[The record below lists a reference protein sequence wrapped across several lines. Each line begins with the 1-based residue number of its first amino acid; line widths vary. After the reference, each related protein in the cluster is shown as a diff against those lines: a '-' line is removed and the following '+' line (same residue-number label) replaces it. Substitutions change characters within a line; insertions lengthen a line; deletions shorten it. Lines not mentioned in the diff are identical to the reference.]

1 MKKRIISLILCIVMC
16 FGMVSVLGSCGK
28 KTNALV
34 IMTESL
40 DGLFNPFFSTSA
52 NDSTIV
58 AMTQIGMLT
67 YGYENGQ
74 VKEAYG
80 DDEPVVVKDYLKT
93 YNSSEDT
100 TTYTFVIK
108 NGIKFSDG
116 HALTIE
122 DVLFNLYVYLDPV
135 YTGSSTMY
143 STDILGLTEYRTQQS
158 VSGNDGDD
166 IITAAARDRA
176 ALRILE
182 LVNLF
187 QEVKENNNQEATY
200 EQMVAAINAHNPSDG
215 YISSFST
222 EDVSVA
228 DARKQLLAD
237 YERTLTLFKEE
248 LNLDYESAKDAYTD
262 KPYTDHAAFTDGN
275 KEITSF
281 LYYEG
286 YYSLVEVKYEKD
298 ENNKDIKSQIEEVK
312 LHYDKSNLNSKEK
325 AVNYVYG
332 DVTNSKL
339 DQVLLAWGTA
349 NKLQTEYTAKAKE
362 VVLHENMTD
371 GELVFDHIEG
381 IKSLGHH
388 TDVTT
393 VTIGDTDYAVAHDH
407 NEDGSPKNENE
418 YDVLEITING
428 IDPKAIWNFAFSVA
442 PQHYYGEGAKTTVDV
457 ANHKYGVDFGEFA
470 FMTDIIQSQ
479 RNITVPMGAG
489 SYKATNAKNED
500 NPKGSDFFNSN
511 VVYYKAN
518 DLFLLGAPKIEKVR
532 YQIVSSSNALDALE
546 SGSVHYVNPQLTPFN
561 EQRLDGLKKKGFES
575 IAVNQLGY
583 GYIGVNAGKIPNIY
597 LRKAILAAMDTS
609 LALGYYSPGTAEQIY
624 WPMSTESWAYPK
636 AEDGTNDKN
645 NGQDYPAIN
654 FTEAA
659 AKEKIAGYME
669 QAMAHNGGYTDKDL
683 KITFTIA
690 GSNLTEHPTYAVF
703 QTAAKI
709 LNEMGW
715 EIEVIADTQALTKL
729 STGSLSV
736 WAAAWGS
743 TIDPDMYQVYHKN
756 STATSVYS
764 WGYREILANPT
775 TYAIENDILTDLSDK
790 IDEARETDDQD
801 ARIED
806 YKEAME
812 LVMDMATQLP
822 VYQRKDLYAY
832 NASIINPDSMP
843 EDINPYTSPLDRIW
857 EIEFAEGVTVTD
869 EDPSGPNVGLII
881 GLVAAGV
888 VVALGATAAVAYFAF
903 PNSKIA
909 ALLPFG
915 KKTAAAAADK
925 SVTAAEDDEDV
936 YVEEDSDGE

>member
-16 FGMVSVLGSCGK
+16 FSIVSVLGSCGK
-28 KTNALV
+28 KTDALV
-34 IMTESL
+34 IMTENL

-74 VKEAYG
+74 VTEAYG

-166 IITAAARDRA
+166 IITEAARDRA
-176 ALRILE
+176 NLRILE

-200 EQMVAAINAHNPSDG
+200 DKMVEAINAHNPSEG

-222 EDVSVA
+222 ESVSVS

-237 YERTLTLFKEE
+237 YERTLALFKEE

-262 KPYTDHAAFTDGN
+262 KPYTDWDEFTNAKKD
-275 KEITSF
+275 ITSF

-286 YYSLVEVKYEKD
+286 IGVVVEFEKNGSKID
-298 ENNKDIKSQIEEVK
+298 RTKIKEIDILYPNTI
-312 LHYDKSNLNSKEK
+312 DTKEK
-325 AVNYVYG
+325 AIDYVY
-332 DVTNSKL
+332 DAVINSRL
-339 DQVLLAWGTA
+339 DEVLLAWATA

-388 TDVTT
+388 TDVTS
-393 VTIGDTDYAVAHDH
+393 VTIKDKTYAVAQEH
-407 NEDGSPKNENE
+407 NEDGSPKNADQ

-442 PQHYYGEGAKTTVDV
+442 PQHYYGEGAKTKVDV

-470 FMTDIIQSQ
+470 FMTDVIQSQ

-489 SYKATNAKNED
+489 AYKATNSKNEND
-500 NPKGSDFFNSN
+500 PKGSDFYNSN

-546 SGSVHYVNPQLTPFN
+546 SGSVHFVNPQLTPFN

-597 LRKAILAAMDTS
+597 LRKAILAAMDTR

-636 AEDGTNDKN
+636 AEDGSNDKN

-659 AKEKIAGYME
+659 AKEKIADYME

-709 LNEMGW
+709 LNDMGW

-729 STGSLSV
+729 STGSLAV

-775 TYAIENDILTDLSDK
+775 KYAIENEILTDLSDK

-801 ARIED
+801 ARTED
-806 YKEAME
+806 YKEAMM
-812 LVMDMATQLP
+812 LVMNMATQLP

-832 NASIINPDSMP
+832 NAKIIKAESMP

-857 EIEFAEGVTVTD
+857 EIEFADGVTVTD
-869 EDPSGPNVGLII
+869 EAPSGPNVGLII
-881 GLVAAGV
+881 GLVAAGI
-888 VVALGATAAVAYFAF
+888 VVALGATVAVAYFAF
-903 PNSKIA
+903 PNGKIA

-915 KKTAAAAADK
+915 KKTAAVVADNA
-925 SVTAAEDDEDV
+925 VPAAEDDEDV